1 MHARDKGVLRLSIGL
16 GLAGALAYGF
26 ALPIPFVSC
35 VLAVIVLS
43 KPGPPLPLI
52 KGLIVAL
59 LFAGFVLAGVL
70 MVPVLE
76 HYAFAGILITALV
89 VFGLIQVGQLSG
101 SPATMLLLISFV
113 LIPVAGVA
121 DQALVSLLSVSL
133 AVGFAVGTLV
143 SIVSGHLFPDPVDAS
158 QAGKPQRP
166 PPDRGHARWIAL
178 RTVAIV
184 MPVFVLALS
193 NPSAY
198 TAAVMKT
205 VALGQQASELD
216 ARSAGRELIGSTLM
230 GAFVAGAVWCGL
242 SLWPTLWMLVLWL
255 MAAALW
261 TGAAMFRTR
270 KTRSR
275 PSFWSNALVT
285 ALILLGPAIEDSASG
300 KSVLLGAAMRTSL
313 FIGVALY
320 AWAVIWLLERWR
332 GSRKPVLAALPPE
345 GDIA

>member
-16 GLAGALAYGF
+16 GLASAIAYGF
-26 ALPIPFVSC
+26 ALPVPFVSC
-35 VLAVIVLS
+35 VLAVLVLC
-43 KPGPPLPLI
+43 KPGPPLPFV

-76 HYAFAGILITALV
+76 HYAFAGVLLTALI
-89 VFGLIQVGQLSG
+89 VFGLIYAGQISG
-101 SPATMLLLISFV
+101 SAVTVLLVISFA
-113 LIPVAGVA
+113 LIPIAGVA

-133 AVGFAVGTLV
+133 ATGFAVGTLV
-143 SIVSGHLFPDPVDAS
+143 GTISARLFPDPVDPA
-158 QAGKPQRP
+158 QAGKKRP
-166 PPDRGHARWIAL
+166 PPDRQRARWTAL

-198 TAAVMKT
+198 LAAVMKT
-205 VALGQQASELD
+205 VTLGQQASELN
-216 ARSAGRELIGSTLM
+216 ARDAGRELIGSTFM
-230 GAFVAGAVWCGL
+230 GALVALAVWCGL
-242 SLWPTLWMLVLWL
+242 SMWASLWMLVLWL

-261 TGAAMFRTR
+261 TGSGMLRTR
-270 KTRSR
+270 RTRFS
-275 PSFWSNALVT
+275 PSFWSNTLVT

-320 AWAVIWLLERWR
+320 AWATLWLLERWQTPH
-332 GSRKPVLAALPPE
+332 KPLPAPRPPE
-345 GDIA
+345 GEVA